1 MQLQKVK
8 LSEGTDLKQRSSV
21 ETKLHLINA
30 TPYYFHSQLYCD
42 CFASSSYCSP
52 SRCNC
57 TACFNNLE
65 SENSRRIAVIS
76 TIERNPNAFRS
87 KILSSNSSKSASQN
101 QSAAEVALHHKGCHC
116 KKSNCLKKYCECFQL
131 GIVCSDRCRCNNC
144 KNFPGSV
151 ERNKCLTVGIKE
163 ISQIIRKS
171 ESSLNTLES
180 ESAPPSAA
188 SSSSLS
194 TSSAGPPDVA
204 LVRRL
209 DDLGAILTHDVISKV
224 GMNHLFKHFNGHHT
238 ISLNPHFMNPIR
250 SANPCFKPSLRSPRE
265 VNLKRKG
272 KEI

>member
-1 MQLQKVK
+1 M
-8 LSEGTDLKQRSSV
+8 
-21 ETKLHLINA
+21 
-30 TPYYFHSQLYCD
+30 QLYCD

-87 KILSSNSSKSASQN
+87 KILSSSNPASSSQN

-171 ESSLNTLES
+171 ESANAVSEPSLTS
-180 ESAPPSAA
+180 SSV
-188 SSSSLS
+188 SSSSSGSGLGLPI
-194 TSSAGPPDVA
+194 APPDVA

-209 DDLGAILTHDVISKV
+209 DGLGSMITHDVISKV
-224 GMNHLFKHFNGHHT
+224 SAYSEALQ
-238 ISLNPHFMNPIR
+238 
-250 SANPCFKPSLRSPRE
+250 SANVLLTLSKHAAHFFLQVCQSMLQTAYQELEENSIAVGRKHRMGPIATQLKAMTPWSP
-265 VNLKRKG
+265 
-272 KEI
+272 

>member
-1 MQLQKVK
+1 M
-8 LSEGTDLKQRSSV
+8 
-21 ETKLHLINA
+21 
-30 TPYYFHSQLYCD
+30 
-42 CFASSSYCSP
+42 
-52 SRCNC
+52 
-57 TACFNNLE
+57 
-65 SENSRRIAVIS
+65 IS

-171 ESSLNTLES
+171 ESSLTALDS
-180 ESAPPSAA
+180 DSAPPAA
-188 SSSSLS
+188 ATSSSSSLS
-194 TSSAGPPDVA
+194 ASCTGPPDVA

-209 DDLGAILTHDVISKV
+209 DDLGAILTHEVISKV
-224 GMNHLFKHFNGHHT
+224 TMIRKSSQLCEFANGTH
-238 ISLNPHFMNPIR
+238 
-250 SANPCFKPSLRSPRE
+250 
-265 VNLKRKG
+265 
-272 KEI
+272 